1 MAFPE
6 LLPELEPH
14 KVKQVYVMQWQAPQL
29 VLDISDVIDVK
40 LRALACHASQFS
52 DFKALEARVRQR
64 WGEIGK
70 SHGYAYA
77 EGFDHIVLPF

>member
-1 MAFPE
+1 M
-6 LLPELEPH
+6 
-14 KVKQVYVMQWQAPQL
+14 VI
-29 VLDISDVIDVK
+29 DISDVMDLK
-40 LRALACHASQFS
+40 LRALSCHASQFG
-52 DFKALEARVRQR
+52 DFKALETRVRQR